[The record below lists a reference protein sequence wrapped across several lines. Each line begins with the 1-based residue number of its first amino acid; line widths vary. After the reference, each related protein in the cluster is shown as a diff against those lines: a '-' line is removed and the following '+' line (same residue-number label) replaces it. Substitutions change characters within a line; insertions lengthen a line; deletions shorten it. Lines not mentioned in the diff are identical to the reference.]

1 MKGHSI
7 RMCRTVACCY
17 LLSLWALFAAD
28 ELPVKRVVLF
38 TSGVGFFQREGEVTG
53 DASVPL
59 SFRTEQI
66 NDLLKSLVLQDYG
79 GGKISPVVFGSR
91 DPIDRTL
98 KSFAID
104 ITDNPPLGEV
114 LNRMRGVEAEIAGPK
129 EIRGVI
135 VGVETQQQKVKE
147 EVIKIQVLNLLTE
160 QGLRAVPL
168 EQVQQIK
175 ILDPALDGEFR
186 SALKALAT
194 SHDTQRKPVVL
205 NFSGQGKRRVSV
217 GYILEAPIWKTS
229 YRLELPEKK
238 PPFLQGWAIV
248 ENTTDEDWKAVGL
261 TLVSGRP
268 ISFIMDLYQSLY
280 VPRPTVVP
288 EIFASLRPPVY
299 EGGEA
304 ANEPALALQREQKA
318 KSGRPEIRARISNG
332 LAAAP
337 AASSAMAEAESL
349 DLSFAG
355 RGVNGMATAGAVG
368 ELFQYAIDQP
378 VTIPRQK
385 SAMLP
390 IVNAAIEA
398 EKVSIYNENVQRKFP
413 LNGLRLKNTTD
424 LHLMQGPIT
433 VFEGS
438 VYAGDARI
446 EDLQPKEE
454 RLISYAL
461 DMKMEVE
468 PLVQGGTSELTSI
481 RIRKG
486 VLVASQRLLQTKTY
500 TSRNKAAEK
509 RTLVIEH
516 PFRPEWKLV
525 EPPKPIERSPSVYR
539 FQLTVDTGKSEKL
552 TINEEQL
559 TREEIGLVSADINM
573 LLLYTRNRAFTPK
586 VKAALE
592 KVVEARNSI
601 SELERRISLLT
612 QQISEITQ
620 EQSRIRENM
629 KTISQNSEIYTRY
642 LKKFDAQET
651 QIEGFREQLQK
662 LRADE
667 ATQRKQLEDYITGL
681 ELD

>member
-1 MKGHSI
+1 
-7 RMCRTVACCY
+7 MCRTVACCY

-299 EGGEA
+299 EGGVA

-337 AASSAMAEAESL
+337 AASSAMPEAESL

-355 RGVNGMATAGAVG
+355 HGVNGMATAGAVG

-398 EKVSIYNENVQRKFP
+398 QKVSIYNENVQRKFP

-573 LLLYTRNRAFTPK
+573 LLLYTRNRAITSK

-601 SELERRISLLT
+601 SELERRIALLT

>member
-1 MKGHSI
+1 
-7 RMCRTVACCY
+7 
-17 LLSLWALFAAD
+17 
-28 ELPVKRVVLF
+28 
-38 TSGVGFFQREGEVTG
+38 
-53 DASVPL
+53 
-59 SFRTEQI
+59 
-66 NDLLKSLVLQDYG
+66 
-79 GGKISPVVFGSR
+79 
-91 DPIDRTL
+91 
-98 KSFAID
+98 
-104 ITDNPPLGEV
+104 
-114 LNRMRGVEAEIAGPK
+114 
-129 EIRGVI
+129 
-135 VGVETQQQKVKE
+135 
-147 EVIKIQVLNLLTE
+147 
-160 QGLRAVPL
+160 
-168 EQVQQIK
+168 
-175 ILDPALDGEFR
+175 
-186 SALKALAT
+186 
-194 SHDTQRKPVVL
+194 
-205 NFSGQGKRRVSV
+205 
-217 GYILEAPIWKTS
+217 
-229 YRLELPEKK
+229 
-238 PPFLQGWAIV
+238 
-248 ENTTDEDWKAVGL
+248 
-261 TLVSGRP
+261 
-268 ISFIMDLYQSLY
+268 
-280 VPRPTVVP
+280 
-288 EIFASLRPPVY
+288 
-299 EGGEA
+299 
-304 ANEPALALQREQKA
+304 
-318 KSGRPEIRARISNG
+318 
-332 LAAAP
+332 
-337 AASSAMAEAESL
+337 MAEAESL

-355 RGVNGMATAGAVG
+355 HGVNGMATAGAVG

-398 EKVSIYNENVQRKFP
+398 QKVSIYNENVQRKFP

-573 LLLYTRNRAFTPK
+573 LLLYTRNRVLSPK

-601 SELERRISLLT
+601 SELERRIALLT

-629 KTISQNSEIYTRY
+629 KTVSQNSEIYTRY

-651 QIEGFREQLQK
+651 QIEGLREQLQK
-662 LRADE
+662 LRTEE
-667 ATQRKQLEDYITGL
+667 ATQRKQLEDYIAGL